1 MIDINNWT
9 KTEVVSLLNFMK
21 VDYEINGTGKVV
33 GFNIPVGSEIN
44 EKLIINM
51 EG

>member
-1 MIDINNWT
+1 MIDISGWT
-9 KTEVVSLLNFMK
+9 RTEVITLMNFMG

-33 GFNIPVGSEIN
+33 STNIMPGNKIS